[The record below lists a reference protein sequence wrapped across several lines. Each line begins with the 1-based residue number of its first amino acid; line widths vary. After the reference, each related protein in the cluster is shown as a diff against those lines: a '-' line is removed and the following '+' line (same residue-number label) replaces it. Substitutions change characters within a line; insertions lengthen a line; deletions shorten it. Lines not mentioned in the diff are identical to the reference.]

1 MSESVAVAIDGPVA
15 SGKTTVGTLVARWL
29 AWPFLDT
36 GIMYRA
42 VAWAA
47 IQKEID
53 LEDEEALTSLASEMD
68 IRIKGNGA
76 DDTLLVDGQDITN
89 DLRHPKVERAVSLV
103 AKVSGVRTAM
113 VAQQQAIAQSGAI
126 VMVGRDI
133 GTVVLPKA
141 EIKIFLKASVQ
152 LRAQRRYRELLE
164 GGYKADVREVMSELL
179 RRDQIDSQRTDSP
192 LRPADDAILIET
204 DDLGIEEVVQKIL
217 SLVRGD

>member
-1 MSESVAVAIDGPVA
+1 
-15 SGKTTVGTLVARWL
+15 
-29 AWPFLDT
+29 
-36 GIMYRA
+36 
-42 VAWAA
+42 
-47 IQKEID
+47 
-53 LEDEEALTSLASEMD
+53 
-68 IRIKGNGA
+68 
-76 DDTLLVDGQDITN
+76 
-89 DLRHPKVERAVSLV
+89 
-103 AKVSGVRTAM
+103 
-113 VAQQQAIAQSGAI
+113 
-126 VMVGRDI
+126 MVGRDI